1 MLSLGK
7 RMKFILIT
15 VSAGGLCV
23 AGLAYWYVVVGSRW
37 PIVAEEYA
45 RWKDYRLGFFL
56 LVWLPVLL
64 VVLVAVLW
72 IERSLC
78 RDRAPAGTV
87 RMATQAPSAN
97 RVARKSLSGAI
108 GQIERRTKSA
118 ANNNTRCRLCSR

>member
-15 VSAGGLCV
+15 VSAWSLCV

-72 IERSLC
+72 IERQFMS
-78 RDRAPAGTV
+78 RPRPAGTV

-97 RVARKSLSGAI
+97 RGGA
-108 GQIERRTKSA
+108 
-118 ANNNTRCRLCSR
+118 